1 MDESYPLG
9 IDFSILRPA
18 LACAI
23 WSSPRLLGR
32 RCCSSSQ
39 AALARV
45 EVRRFATDD
54 FGSPSI
60 QTKRRMALVEAQRG
74 LIRKDGRSI
83 RPGIY

>member
-32 RCCSSSQ
+32 RCCSSSGG
-39 AALARV
+39 ALLPRLSCEAGRRLGLDGGSRLLSRLAR
-45 EVRRFATDD
+45 T
-54 FGSPSI
+54 
-60 QTKRRMALVEAQRG
+60 
-74 LIRKDGRSI
+74 
-83 RPGIY
+83 